1 MEPSAVC
8 SSCGKAI
15 LAGDSIIYIAV
26 ERLLLP
32 LTCHESRKETE
43 HSGPSEATR
52 AGPGGIPLAEIAAE
66 RPHDVDVG
74 QDADHLIALHDG

>member
-1 MEPSAVC
+1 MDPSAVC

-26 ERLLLP
+26 ERLLLH
-32 LTCHESRKETE
+32 LACHEAGKEKDP
-43 HSGPSEATR
+43 SGSSETAG
-52 AGPGGIPLAEIAAE
+52 AGPGSIPLAQEAAE

-74 QDADHLIALHDG
+74 QDADHLITLHDR